1 MRLVLKIIKI
11 FPPEAS
17 HIIALNCLNILYKLR
32 VLNLFFPKFKEDNFE
47 FVGLNF
53 TNKLGTAAG
62 LDKNG
67 DFIDCLGALGFG
79 FIEVGTI
86 TPLPQSGNPKPRV
99 FRLSKDSAVINRLGF
114 NNKGVEHL
122 VKNLKEK
129 KYNGVVGVNIG
140 ANKNSKDQK
149 RIDDYLI
156 CFDRVAEYADYIT
169 INISSPNTPE
179 LRNLHNE
186 ENIRLLIKSVEEKS
200 RFLNYSGPIFL
211 KVSPDEPASLIKDI
225 AGLIE
230 ESQLTGLIISNTTI
244 KKDNLK
250 EDKYKNHEGG
260 LSGKPLMEQST
271 KSLKIINEAFPQ
283 LPIIGVGGVMSKN
296 DFDTKISS
304 GASLVQ
310 IYTGF
315 IIHGPQILKQILTK
329 Y

>member
-1 MRLVLKIIKI
+1 LRLVLKIIKI

-186 ENIRLLIKSVEEKS
+186 ENIRLLIKSIEEKS

-211 KVSPDEPASLIKDI
+211 KVSPDEPTSLIKDI

-230 ESQLTGLIISNTTI
+230 ESHLTGLIISNTTI

>member
-186 ENIRLLIKSVEEKS
+186 ENIRLLIKSIEEKS

-211 KVSPDEPASLIKDI
+211 KVSPDEPTSLIKDI

-230 ESQLTGLIISNTTI
+230 ESHLTGLIISNTTI

>member
-32 VLNLFFPKFKEDNFE
+32 VLNLFFPKFKKDNFE

-186 ENIRLLIKSVEEKS
+186 ENIRLLIKSIEEKS

>member
-186 ENIRLLIKSVEEKS
+186 ENIRLLIKSIEEKS

-211 KVSPDEPASLIKDI
+211 KVSPDEPTSLIKDI

-250 EDKYKNHEGG
+250 EDKYKHHKGG

>member
-156 CFDRVAEYADYIT
+156 CFDRVADYADYIT

-250 EDKYKNHEGG
+250 EDKYKHHEGG

>member
-156 CFDRVAEYADYIT
+156 CFDRVADYADYIT

-211 KVSPDEPASLIKDI
+211 KVSPDEPTSLIKDI

>member
-186 ENIRLLIKSVEEKS
+186 ENIRLLIKSIEEKS

-211 KVSPDEPASLIKDI
+211 KVSPDEPANLIKDI

>member
-1 MRLVLKIIKI
+1 LRLVLKIIKI

-211 KVSPDEPASLIKDI
+211 KVSPDEPTSLIKDI

-230 ESQLTGLIISNTTI
+230 ESHLTGLIISNTTI

>member
-211 KVSPDEPASLIKDI
+211 KVSPDEPTSLIKDI

>member
-211 KVSPDEPASLIKDI
+211 KVSPDEPANLIKDI

-283 LPIIGVGGVMSKN
+283 LPIIGVGGVMSKY

>member
-156 CFDRVAEYADYIT
+156 CFDRVADYADYIT

-186 ENIRLLIKSVEEKS
+186 ENIRLLIKSIEEKS

-211 KVSPDEPASLIKDI
+211 KVSPDEPTSLIKDI

>member
-1 MRLVLKIIKI
+1 LRLVLKIIKI

-211 KVSPDEPASLIKDI
+211 KVSPDEPANLIKDI

>member
-211 KVSPDEPASLIKDI
+211 KVSPDEPANLIKDI

>member
-211 KVSPDEPASLIKDI
+211 KVSPDEPANLIKDI

-310 IYTGF
+310 VYTGF

>member
-99 FRLSKDSAVINRLGF
+99 FRLSRDSAVINRLGF

-186 ENIRLLIKSVEEKS
+186 ENIRLLIKSIEEKS

-211 KVSPDEPASLIKDI
+211 KVSPDEPTSLIKDI

-230 ESQLTGLIISNTTI
+230 ESHLTGLIISNTTI

>member
-211 KVSPDEPASLIKDI
+211 KVSPDEPANLIKDI

-296 DFDTKISS
+296 DFDTKILS

>member
-169 INISSPNTPE
+169 INISYPNTPE

-186 ENIRLLIKSVEEKS
+186 ENIRLLIKSIEEKS

-211 KVSPDEPASLIKDI
+211 KVSPDEPTSLIKDI

>member
-1 MRLVLKIIKI
+1 LRLVLKIIKI

>member
-186 ENIRLLIKSVEEKS
+186 ENIRLLIKSIEEKS